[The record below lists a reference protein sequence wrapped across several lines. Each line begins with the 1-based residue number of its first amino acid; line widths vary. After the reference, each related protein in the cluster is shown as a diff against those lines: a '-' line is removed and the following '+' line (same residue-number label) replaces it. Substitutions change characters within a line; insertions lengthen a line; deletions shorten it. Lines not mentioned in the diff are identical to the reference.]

1 MPPAA
6 TLLALRP
13 RPGHGSKLH
22 VCWNW
27 RPVPKCHRRPH
38 DGGTEQASLRPG
50 PLHGRKSPPPMTAAV
65 STVGPDPGGR
75 GLTPAPRAPCPHSG
89 ERCAGDLQT
98 NSQRPGEKAGRG
110 EVDKRGPR
118 GDGSIRAAPPPRQT
132 VSEGRA
138 KAAGASEPW
147 EEQSRV
153 SVSPS
158 RQDVLPRRDL
168 GVRPTALKPRRDS
181 LKKREFSGTRKP
193 PVSGLSP
200 FAFSPHKRGHA
211 SIPLELPLLCRPV
224 RLGCRFLPGAF
235 LSTLRRDSHL
245 VRGPPQK
252 SGQDG
257 FPHASPG

>member
-1 MPPAA
+1 MLGTCRQTASV
-6 TLLALRP
+6 
-13 RPGHGSKLH
+13 PG
-22 VCWNW
+22 
-27 RPVPKCHRRPH
+27 RRR
-38 DGGTEQASLRPG
+38 GGARWT
-50 PLHGRKSPPPMTAAV
+50 
-65 STVGPDPGGR
+65 
-75 GLTPAPRAPCPHSG
+75 SG
-89 ERCAGDLQT
+89 V
-98 NSQRPGEKAGRG
+98 RG
-110 EVDKRGPR
+110 ETEASGLSRWPL
-118 GDGSIRAAPPPRQT
+118 QT

-138 KAAGASEPW
+138 KVAGASEPR

>member
-1 MPPAA
+1 MPSAA

-22 VCWNW
+22 VCWNR
-27 RPVPKCHRRPH
+27 RPVPKCHRRPY

-50 PLHGRKSPPPMTAAV
+50 PLHGRKSPPPTTAAV
-65 STVGPDPGGR
+65 STARPDPGGR
-75 GLTPAPRAPCPHSG
+75 GLTPAPRAPCPHRRRALCWGPADKQPASRG
-89 ERCAGDLQT
+89 EG
-98 NSQRPGEKAGRG
+98 GAGRG
-110 EVDKRGPR
+110 GRAGSEGRRKHPGCPAGP
-118 GDGSIRAAPPPRQT
+118 SK
-132 VSEGRA
+132 GRA
-138 KAAGASEPW
+138 KAAGASEPR

-181 LKKREFSGTRKP
+181 LKKRKFSGTRKP